1 MSYLVL
7 RGGWLNIIVLNV
19 QVKRKVMKQK
29 TVLWGIW
36 AGFLSF
42 SKAPYEY
49 YVRKF

>member
-29 TVLWGIW
+29 TVL
-36 AGFLSF
+36 
-42 SKAPYEY
+42 
-49 YVRKF
+49 